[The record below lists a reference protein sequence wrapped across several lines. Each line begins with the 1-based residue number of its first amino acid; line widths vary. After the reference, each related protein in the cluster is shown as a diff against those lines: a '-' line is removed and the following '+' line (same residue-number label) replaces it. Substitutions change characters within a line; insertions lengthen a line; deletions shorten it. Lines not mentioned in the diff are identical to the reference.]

1 MYNFSYTYDI
11 FKKAIKRG
19 LEEKDIYEIIED
31 YKAKELGDLLE
42 KEWDKE
48 KRRKNPSI
56 LKIILRPFGRTYLGY
71 GLMQVLMKTVLM

>member
-1 MYNFSYTYDI
+1 MYNFSFTYDI
-11 FKKAIKRG
+11 FKKGIKRD
-19 LEEKDIYEIIED
+19 LEENDVYDIIKD

-48 KRRKNPSI
+48 KKKKNPSI
-56 LKIILRPFGRTYLGY
+56 LKIMLRPFGRIYLGY